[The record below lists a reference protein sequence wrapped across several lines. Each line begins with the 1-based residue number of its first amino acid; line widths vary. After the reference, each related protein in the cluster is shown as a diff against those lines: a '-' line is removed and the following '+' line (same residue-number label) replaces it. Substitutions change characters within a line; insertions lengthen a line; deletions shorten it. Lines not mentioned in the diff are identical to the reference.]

1 MTNTAPGGLFITL
14 EGIEGVGK
22 SSAVSLVVETMQGL
36 GYSVESTREPGG
48 TELGEDI
55 RGLLLRTDRDGM
67 SSTAELLLMFA
78 ARAQHLHERIEPA
91 LRLGH
96 CVVCDRFT
104 DATYAYQGGGRGLD
118 MALINA
124 AERMVHPDR
133 KPDLTLLLDA
143 PIEIALARA
152 RSRGSSDRFEREN
165 VEFFTR
171 VQASYRQ
178 RARAE
183 PQRIRL
189 IDTAVPLDAVHR
201 AIVDLLEERYR

>member
-1 MTNTAPGGLFITL
+1 MTRAGQNGLFITL

-22 SSAVSLVVETMQGL
+22 STAVALVAETMQQL
-36 GYSVESTREPGG
+36 DYTVESTREPGG
-48 TELGEDI
+48 TVLGEDI
-55 RGLLLRTDRDGM
+55 RNLLLRTDRGGM

-91 LRLGH
+91 LRRGH

-124 AERMVHPDR
+124 AEQIVHPGR

-143 PIEIALARA
+143 PVEVALERA
-152 RSRGSSDRFEREN
+152 RSRGASDRFERETL
-165 VEFFTR
+165 EFFTR
-171 VQASYRQ
+171 VQTTYRE
-178 RARAE
+178 RARIE
-183 PQRIRL
+183 PERIRV
-189 IDTAVPLDAVHR
+189 IDTSVSLEMVRA
-201 AIVDLLEERYR
+201 AIVALLEGLFR